1 MSEHMTVF
9 GENYFLVSEGAN
21 IDMTKKFKEYKAEY
35 KEEYK
40 KICKLIYKDK
50 DYPAARKEITKTKA
64 LVTKMKKD
72 ISDIDASS
80 AGSQVFGF
88 IAGVI
93 LNFAQL
99 YIPTFLGGMVGL
111 PFDVAKR
118 GVTWAGGI
126 KYLTKLAG
134 IASIP
139 FGGIISVID
148 IVNNKKDE
156 KADVYKQVLLR
167 GCVELERSLDSMNKY
182 LNKKK

>member
-1 MSEHMTVF
+1 MAEHMTIF

-35 KEEYK
+35 KEQYK
-40 KICKLIYKDK
+40 KIRKLIYKDK
-50 DYPAARKEITKTKA
+50 DYPAAKKEITKTKA

-80 AGSQVFGF
+80 TGSQVFGF

-93 LNFAQL
+93 LNFAKL
-99 YIPTFLGGMVGL
+99 YICGFLAGMVGL
-111 PFDVAKR
+111 PIDVAK
-118 GVTWAGGI
+118 GGATWAGGI
-126 KYLTKLAG
+126 KYLGKLAG
-134 IASIP
+134 VLSIS
-139 FGGIISVID
+139 FGGIISIMD

-167 GCVELERSLDSMNKY
+167 GCADLERSLDCMNKY
-182 LNKKK
+182 IDKKK

>member
-1 MSEHMTVF
+1 MAEHMTVF

-21 IDMTKKFKEYKAEY
+21 IDMTKKFKEYAAKY
-35 KEEYK
+35 NEEYK
-40 KICKLIYKDK
+40 KIRKLIYKDK

-93 LNFAQL
+93 LNFAKS
-99 YIPTFLGGMVGL
+99 YIFALLGGMCGL
-111 PFDVAKR
+111 PFDVAK
-118 GVTWAGGI
+118 GASWVGGI

-134 IASIP
+134 VASLSFTSYIT
-139 FGGIISVID
+139 
-148 IVNNKKDE
+148 
-156 KADVYKQVLLR
+156 
-167 GCVELERSLDSMNKY
+167 
-182 LNKKK
+182 

>member
-1 MSEHMTVF
+1 MTKHMTVF

-40 KICKLIYKDK
+40 KIRKLIYKDK
-50 DYPAARKEITKTKA
+50 DYPAAKKEITKTKA

-80 AGSQVFGF
+80 TGSQVFGF
-88 IAGVI
+88 IAGVLI
-93 LNFAQL
+93 NFAQI
-99 YIPTFLGGMVGL
+99 YIPAFLGGMCGL
-111 PFDVAKR
+111 PIDVAK
-118 GVTWAGGI
+118 GSLTWAGGI
-126 KYLTKLAG
+126 KYLNKLAAAG
-134 IASIP
+134 SLSFA
-139 FGGIISVID
+139 GIISILD

-167 GCVELERSLDSMNKY
+167 GCVDLERSLDSMNKY